1 MASIVTLWFLSK
13 VSMIGM
19 NTNDIFLLILM
30 LLGVVAIAFA
40 RRVPVV
46 PCVGFVLAF
55 KSVVK

>member
-1 MASIVTLWFLSK
+1 
-13 VSMIGM
+13 MIGM